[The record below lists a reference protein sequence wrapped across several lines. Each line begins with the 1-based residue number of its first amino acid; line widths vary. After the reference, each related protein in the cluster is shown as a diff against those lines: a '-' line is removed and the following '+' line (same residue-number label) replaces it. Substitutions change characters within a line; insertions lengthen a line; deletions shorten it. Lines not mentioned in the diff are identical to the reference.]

1 MTDTEE
7 AQATA
12 STSTTTTTPTEKDAA
27 KICVLLNAT
36 GNVPIIKK
44 RTWTVDPNK
53 TVSWIQKFIH
63 KFLKLDANEQIFLY
77 VNQTFA
83 PAPDQIIKNLY
94 ECHGTNGKLVLYY
107 CKNQAWG

>member
-1 MTDTEE
+1 MADTPES
-7 AQATA
+7 QAA
-12 STSTTTTTPTEKDAA
+12 LSTSTSTPADKDAS
-27 KICVLLNAT
+27 KICILLNAT

-44 RTWTVDPNK
+44 RTWTVDPSK
-53 TVSWIQKFIH
+53 TVGWIQQFIH

>member
-1 MTDTEE
+1 MGDNETE
-7 AQATA
+7 
-12 STSTTTTTPTEKDAA
+12 TSTTAAAEKDN
-27 KICVLLNAT
+27 KICILLNAT

-44 RTWTVDPNK
+44 RTWTVDPFK
-53 TVSWIQKFIH
+53 TVSWICKFIH
-63 KFLKLDANEQIFLY
+63 KYLKLDPSEQIFLY

-94 ECHGTNGKLVLYY
+94 DCHGTNGKLVLYY

>member
-1 MTDTEE
+1 MAETPES
-7 AQATA
+7 QAA
-12 STSTTTTTPTEKDAA
+12 LSTSSSTPADKDGS
-27 KICVLLNAT
+27 KICILLNAT

-63 KFLKLDANEQIFLY
+63 KFLKLDASEQIFLY